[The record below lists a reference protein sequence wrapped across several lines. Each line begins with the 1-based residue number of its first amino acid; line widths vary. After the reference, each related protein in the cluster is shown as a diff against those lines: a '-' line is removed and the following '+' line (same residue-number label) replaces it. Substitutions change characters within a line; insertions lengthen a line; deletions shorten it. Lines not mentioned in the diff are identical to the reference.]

1 MIMSLALMLIMT
13 DGNRNDDTD
22 ANDDTKENDDNENYG
37 NFGNDDDCGA
47 NVDYDRG

>member
-1 MIMSLALMLIMT
+1 MAMVMMTLMPMMIPK
-13 DGNRNDDTD
+13 ND
-22 ANDDTKENDDNENYG
+22 NYD